1 MIHKYKKNGLNIV
14 LDVDT
19 STVLTVDELTYE
31 LLDHYE
37 DKTRV
42 EIIASF
48 QENIRWWNSM
58 NVWTNW
64 MVSKP
69 PGCYFGRC
77 TINGKT
83 MPNEDL
89 IKALC
94 LHVAHDCDPKCSYC
108 FAGARRL

>member
-48 QENIRWWNSM
+48 QE
-58 NVWTNW
+58 
-64 MVSKP
+64 KYP
-69 PGCYFGRC
+69 F
-77 TINGKT
+77 
-83 MPNEDL
+83 E
-89 IKALC
+89 
-94 LHVAHDCDPKCSYC
+94 
-108 FAGARRL
+108 